1 MGEPLKETITQ
12 LTDEQI
18 SFIVSELNV
27 TSDFLLSATESELD
41 HIYESLCDIEC
52 KEIDENYECSPRGNM
67 AADIVTILGN
77 AIAQDSGY
85 WDEGDDVDAKSQ
97 PCFQG

>member
-1 MGEPLKETITQ
+1 MGEPLKNAITE
-12 LTDEQI
+12 LNRKQI
-18 SFIVSELNV
+18 SFIATELGVS
-27 TSDFLLSATESELD
+27 SDFILSATESELEP
-41 HIYESLCDIEC
+41 IYDSLCDIEC
-52 KEIDENYECSPRGNM
+52 AEIDDNYECSPRGNM